1 MATRE
6 KIPNTQPVTC
16 NQLLITPLRRD
27 FIRFPYPQIS
37 HRISWYSEVRPPIL

>member
-16 NQLLITPLRRD
+16 NQLLITPLLRD
-27 FIRFPYPQIS
+27 SIRFPDHTS
-37 HRISWYSEVRPPIL
+37 HIPDYFTTV